1 MFVLFPPPRSWP
13 KQRAKGALP
22 RFEAVMSGDLLT
34 IAVVPKKGNV
44 TLCLT
49 GEIDMSSAESIRD
62 TALSAMQRHGTTVH
76 VDLSAVTFMDSTG
89 LQALLALRRRVE
101 LSGGSLRLVGPTH
114 TVMRILDVTGVM
126 PLFEIVTTSEA
137 EAVPDRRA
145 VARSS

>member
-1 MFVLFPPPRSWP
+1 
-13 KQRAKGALP
+13 
-22 RFEAVMSGDLLT
+22 MSEDLLT
-34 IAVVPKKGNV
+34 IDIIPNKGNV

-62 TALSAMQRHGTTVH
+62 TALSAMHRHGNTLH

-101 LSGGSLRLVGPTH
+101 LAGGCLRLVAPTRI
-114 TVMRILDVTGVM
+114 VMRIFDVTGVT
-126 PLFEIVTTSEA
+126 PLFEIITASDA
-137 EAVPDRRA
+137 GADPDRRA